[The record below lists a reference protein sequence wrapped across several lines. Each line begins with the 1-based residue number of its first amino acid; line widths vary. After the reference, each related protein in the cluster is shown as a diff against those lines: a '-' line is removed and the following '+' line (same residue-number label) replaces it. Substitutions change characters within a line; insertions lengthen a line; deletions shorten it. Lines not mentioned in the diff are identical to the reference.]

1 LLGCQGRGQKEGKH
15 SYQHTTPKWG

>member
-15 SYQHTTPKWG
+15 NYQHTTPKWG